1 MDNQYHSNEILDICI
16 LAGKIILESGAETN
30 RVEDT
35 MTRMAAAF
43 GKKESHSFSTPTA
56 IIFSID
62 GEQPSSKLIRI
73 SRRSTDLHK
82 VALVN
87 GISRAVTNKELSL
100 KEAYAQ
106 LKELDGKNLAYPIWV
121 QIIAAF
127 ILSGCFTIM
136 FDGQWHDFIWSC
148 LAGGVGFACLL
159 WIDQLL
165 EVRFCAEFVGS
176 FLIGVIAFFMV
187 HLGWGWE
194 LDKIIIGA
202 VMPLVPGLLITNAV
216 RDLITGHLVSA
227 QTKLVEAGLTSL
239 AIGVGIAVAL
249 IMLK

>member
-1 MDNQYHSNEILDICI
+1 MDNQYHSNEIIDVCI
-16 LAGKIILESGAETN
+16 LAGKIILESGAETH

-43 GKKESHSFSTPTA
+43 GRKESHSFSMPTA
-56 IIFSID
+56 IIFSLD

-87 GISRAVTNKELSL
+87 SISRAITNNEVSL
-100 KEAYAQ
+100 AEAYEQ
-106 LKELDGKNLAYPIWV
+106 LKELDGQNLAYPIWV
-121 QIIAAF
+121 QILAAF
-127 ILSGCFTIM
+127 VTSGCFTIM

-148 LAGGVGFACLL
+148 LAGGLGFACLL

-165 EVRFCAEFVGS
+165 EVRFCAEFVAS
-176 FLIGVIAFFMV
+176 FLIGVVAFFMV
-187 HLGWGWE
+187 RLGLGWE

-202 VMPLVPGLLITNAV
+202 VMPLVPGLLITNAA

-227 QTKLVEAGLTSL
+227 QTKMVEAGLTSV
-239 AIGVGIAVAL
+239 AIGVGIAVAMV
-249 IMLK
+249 ML